1 MQPYLSIRIRSNSGE
16 KILKKREIRTEDKAK
31 RVMIRGNG
39 WKGMEFG
46 V

>member
-1 MQPYLSIRIRSNSGE
+1 MIISCNPIYPYGFVRIHPSGE

-39 WKGMEFG
+39 
-46 V
+46 